1 MAQTRVSDDPRATE
15 LLQAALR
22 AAERGATLTRHL
34 LAFGRRQRLDARP
47 VDIPAVIGG
56 AENMLRQTIGPEIV
70 LVIESQPNLH
80 PAWVDPNQFEL
91 AILNL
96 ALNARDAMP
105 TGGTLRI
112 DAKNRR
118 GEIGK
123 LPPDLRLGDYVVASV
138 SDTGTGMKKET
149 LARAFE
155 PFFTTKEAGRGSG
168 LGLSIVH
175 GFAVQSGGSV
185 QITSSPGKGTKVD
198 LWLPRA
204 KGDVTKCDDMEE
216 PDQSVTEPIEAHI
229 LVCDDDLDVLA
240 FVGMILRDS
249 GYTVSEAKNPS
260 LALEIFKRERSID
273 LLLVDYA
280 MPEMNGLATIDRVRA
295 GRHGLRVILMSGHS
309 DILHAGDALG
319 IPLLAKPFKAVELR
333 KRIAEVLLGPPSA
346 FTAGKSNSRLYA
358 IST

>member
-1 MAQTRVSDDPRATE
+1 
-15 LLQAALR
+15 
-22 AAERGATLTRHL
+22 
-34 LAFGRRQRLDARP
+34 
-47 VDIPAVIGG
+47 
-56 AENMLRQTIGPEIV
+56 MLRQTIGPEIV
-70 LVIESQPNLH
+70 LVIESQPDLH

-105 TGGTLRI
+105 TGGALRI

-118 GEIGK
+118 GGIGE
-123 LPPDLRLGDYVVASV
+123 LPLDLRLGDYVVVSV
-138 SDTGTGMKKET
+138 SDTGTGMKQET

-175 GFAVQSGGSV
+175 GFAVQSEGTV

-198 LWLPRA
+198 LWLPRS
-204 KGDVTKCDDMEE
+204 KGDVTKCGGMEE
-216 PDQSVTEPIEAHI
+216 TDQSVAEPIEARI
-229 LVCDDDLDVLA
+229 LVCDDDVDVLA

-249 GYTVSEAKNPS
+249 GYTVWEAKNPP
-260 LALEIFKRERSID
+260 LALELFKNERSID

-280 MPEMNGLATIDRVRA
+280 MPEMNGLAIIDRARA
-295 GRHGLRVILMSGHS
+295 GRQGLKVILMSGHA
-309 DILHAGDALG
+309 DILHAGDTLD

-333 KRIAEVLLGPPSA
+333 RRIAEVLLST
-346 FTAGKSNSRLYA
+346 FTAGKSDPRLYA
-358 IST
+358 TST